1 MRYNIDRVGGL
12 DDYKY
17 NMGLWFMKEISLEH
31 ISDLFP
37 EALLVGSQSQPISR
51 VIGISEAAGRTCLDA
66 ASWVSDKNIDAINP
80 ESLCLG
86 LLILTPQ
93 AQAKLHGAR
102 CNFLVVANPRSCFF
116 KLLNTMSKTERPSKV
131 ESSAVLHPSL
141 KVGQNCYIG
150 HNVVIEESCSI
161 GNNVVV
167 LHNTVILAGTTIG
180 DDVVIGCNNTIGNYG
195 FGYEKDES
203 GDYEP
208 LQHIGGVV
216 IGNKVEIHNNTCIDR
231 GVLGNTEIHDNVKI
245 DNLVHVAHGVIIER
259 NSLIIANA
267 MIGGSTRIGPN
278 CWIAPSVSVINKAA
292 IAAGTMT
299 GIGAVILKNTDENG
313 TYIGNPA
320 IKMEEHRKWSAIRKV
335 LMADQAGG

>member
-131 ESSAVLHPSL
+131 
-141 KVGQNCYIG
+141 
-150 HNVVIEESCSI
+150 
-161 GNNVVV
+161 
-167 LHNTVILAGTTIG
+167 
-180 DDVVIGCNNTIGNYG
+180 
-195 FGYEKDES
+195 
-203 GDYEP
+203 
-208 LQHIGGVV
+208 
-216 IGNKVEIHNNTCIDR
+216 
-231 GVLGNTEIHDNVKI
+231 
-245 DNLVHVAHGVIIER
+245 
-259 NSLIIANA
+259 
-267 MIGGSTRIGPN
+267 
-278 CWIAPSVSVINKAA
+278 
-292 IAAGTMT
+292 
-299 GIGAVILKNTDENG
+299 
-313 TYIGNPA
+313 
-320 IKMEEHRKWSAIRKV
+320 
-335 LMADQAGG
+335 